1 MNCNKKFSFKKE
13 LLRASVYGLIAVAFA
28 NLTFISIYR
37 NNNIYITIILIAL
50 EILTLIFTYIDI
62 ANINKRKLNFIKN
75 NSIAEHN
82 INKKIDKEIVINRLK
97 YFGYNMYSVNSS
109 RVFINSEI
117 VKKKKSIILYLYYF
131 ILVDIDKDGE
141 GILTTIKN
149 ELNEI
154 LDLYIDDNQKLFDKD
169 KKDNE
174 KILKAKLYNHAVFIF
189 MGDNIPNRIIDISK
203 NGYTKELFDGFNS
216 QNFVISYLP
225 NENKLYYADAI
236 ENVIQFQKFP
246 KQDFVYIIK
255 DIFSL
260 Q

>member
-1 MNCNKKFSFKKE
+1 MNYNKKFSFKIE
-13 LLRASVYGLIAVAFA
+13 LLRASVYCLIAVAFA

-37 NNNIYITIILIAL
+37 NNNLYITIILIAL

-62 ANINKRKLNFIKN
+62 ANINKRKLNFIRN
-75 NSIAEHN
+75 NSVAEHN
-82 INKKIDKEIVINRLK
+82 LTKNIDKEEIINRLK
-97 YFGYNMYSVNSS
+97 YFGYSMYSINSS

-117 VKKKKSIILYLYYF
+117 IKKKKSIILYAYYF

-154 LDLYIDDNQKLFDKD
+154 LDLYIDDNQKLF
-169 KKDNE
+169 KKNDE
-174 KILKAKLYNHAVFIF
+174 KILKAKLYNHIVFIF
-189 MGDNIPNRIIDISK
+189 IGDNIPNRIIDMSK
-203 NGYTKELFDGFNS
+203 NGYTIELLQGVNS

-225 NENKLYYADAI
+225 IKNKLYYAEAI

-246 KQDFVYIIK
+246 KRDFIYIIK

-260 Q
+260 

>member
-13 LLRASVYGLIAVAFA
+13 LLRANVYGLIAVAFA

-37 NNNIYITIILIAL
+37 NNEIYITVILIAL

-82 INKKIDKEIVINRLK
+82 INKKIDKENIINRLK

-117 VKKKKSIILYLYYF
+117 IKKKKSIILYLYYF

-154 LDLYIDDNQKLFDKD
+154 LDLYIDDNQKLF
-169 KKDNE
+169 KKENE
-174 KILKAKLYNHAVFIF
+174 KILKAKLFNHAVFIF
-189 MGDNIPNRIIDISK
+189 FGDNIPNRIIDISK
-203 NGYTKELFDGFNS
+203 NGYTKELFEGINS

-225 NENKLYYADAI
+225 SENKLYYADAI

-246 KQDFVYIIK
+246 KQDFIYIIK

-260 Q
+260 

>member
-1 MNCNKKFSFKKE
+1 MNYNKKFSFKKE

-75 NSIAEHN
+75 NSIVEHN
-82 INKKIDKEIVINRLK
+82 INKNIDKENIINRLK
-97 YFGYNMYSVNSS
+97 YFGFSMYSINSS
-109 RVFINSEI
+109 RVFINAEI
-117 VKKKKSIILYLYYF
+117 IKKNKSIILYAYYF
-131 ILVDIDKDGE
+131 ILIDIDKDGE
-141 GILTTIKN
+141 GILTNLKN

-154 LDLYIDDNQKLFDKD
+154 LDLYIDDNQKLF

-174 KILKAKLYNHAVFIF
+174 DKKILKAKLYNHIVFIF

-203 NGYTKELFDGFNS
+203 SGYTKELFEGFNS
-216 QNFVISYLP
+216 QNFVLSYLP
-225 NENKLYYADAI
+225 SEKKLYYVDAI
-236 ENVIQFQKFP
+236 ENVIQLQKFP
-246 KQDFVYIIK
+246 KQDFIYIIK
-255 DIFSL
+255 DIFYL
-260 Q
+260 R

>member
-1 MNCNKKFSFKKE
+1 MNYNKKFSFKKE

-75 NSIAEHN
+75 NSIVEHN
-82 INKKIDKEIVINRLK
+82 INKNIDKENIINRLK
-97 YFGYNMYSVNSS
+97 YFGFSMYSINSS
-109 RVFINSEI
+109 RVFINAEI
-117 VKKKKSIILYLYYF
+117 IKKNKSIILYAYYF
-131 ILVDIDKDGE
+131 ILIDIDKDGE
-141 GILTTIKN
+141 GILTNLKN

-154 LDLYIDDNQKLFDKD
+154 LDLYIDDNQKLF

-174 KILKAKLYNHAVFIF
+174 DKKILKAKLYNHIVFIF
-189 MGDNIPNRIIDISK
+189 MGDNIPSRIIEMSK
-203 NGYTKELFDGFNS
+203 NGYTKELFKGFNS

-225 NENKLYYADAI
+225 SENKLYYADAI

-246 KQDFVYIIK
+246 KQDFIYIIK
-255 DIFSL
+255 DIFYL
-260 Q
+260 

>member
-1 MNCNKKFSFKKE
+1 MNYNKKFSFKKE

-37 NNNIYITIILIAL
+37 NNNIYITIILMAL

-75 NSIAEHN
+75 NSIVEHN
-82 INKKIDKEIVINRLK
+82 INKNIDKENIINRLK
-97 YFGYNMYSVNSS
+97 YFGFSMYSINSS
-109 RVFINSEI
+109 RVFINAEI
-117 VKKKKSIILYLYYF
+117 IKKNKSIILYAYYF
-131 ILVDIDKDGE
+131 ILIDIDKDGE
-141 GILTTIKN
+141 GILTNLKN

-154 LDLYIDDNQKLFDKD
+154 LDLYIDDNQKLF

-174 KILKAKLYNHAVFIF
+174 DKKILKAKLYNHIVFIF
-189 MGDNIPNRIIDISK
+189 MGDNIPSRIIDISK
-203 NGYTKELFDGFNS
+203 NGYTKELFEGFNS

-225 NENKLYYADAI
+225 SENKLYYADAI

-246 KQDFVYIIK
+246 KQDFIYIIK
-255 DIFSL
+255 DIFYL
-260 Q
+260 

>member
-37 NNNIYITIILIAL
+37 NNEIYITVILIAL

-82 INKKIDKEIVINRLK
+82 INKKIDKENIINRLK

-117 VKKKKSIILYLYYF
+117 IKKKKSIILYLYYF
-131 ILVDIDKDGE
+131 ILIDIDKDGE

-154 LDLYIDDNQKLFDKD
+154 LDLYIDDNQKLF
-169 KKDNE
+169 KKENE
-174 KILKAKLYNHAVFIF
+174 KILKAKLFNHAVFIF
-189 MGDNIPNRIIDISK
+189 FGDNIPNRIIDISK
-203 NGYTKELFDGFNS
+203 IGYTKELFDGVNS

-225 NENKLYYADAI
+225 SENKLYYADAI

-246 KQDFVYIIK
+246 KQDFIYIIK
-255 DIFSL
+255 DIFCL
-260 Q
+260 

>member
-82 INKKIDKEIVINRLK
+82 INKKIDKEIITNRLK

-117 VKKKKSIILYLYYF
+117 VKKKKLVILYLYYF

-169 KKDNE
+169 KKDSE

-189 MGDNIPNRIIDISK
+189 IGDNIPNRIIDISK

-225 NENKLYYADAI
+225 SENKLYYADAI

-255 DIFSL
+255 DIFCL
-260 Q
+260 

>member
-37 NNNIYITIILIAL
+37 NNEIYITVLLIAL

-82 INKKIDKEIVINRLK
+82 INKKIDKENIINRLK

-117 VKKKKSIILYLYYF
+117 IKKKKSIILYLYYF

-154 LDLYIDDNQKLFDKD
+154 LDLYIDDNQKLF
-169 KKDNE
+169 KKENE
-174 KILKAKLYNHAVFIF
+174 KILKAKLFNHAVFIF
-189 MGDNIPNRIIDISK
+189 FGDNIPNRIIDISK
-203 NGYTKELFDGFNS
+203 NGYTKELFEGVNS

-225 NENKLYYADAI
+225 NESKLYYADAI

-246 KQDFVYIIK
+246 KQDFIYIIK
-255 DIFSL
+255 DIFCL
-260 Q
+260 

>member
-1 MNCNKKFSFKKE
+1 MNDNKKFSFKIE

-28 NLTFISIYR
+28 NLLFISIYR

-50 EILTLIFTYIDI
+50 EIFTLIFTYIYI

-82 INKKIDKEIVINRLK
+82 IKKNIDKENIINRLK
-97 YFGYNMYSVNSS
+97 YFGYNDYSINYS

-117 VKKKKSIILYLYYF
+117 IKKKKLVILHAYYF
-131 ILVDIDKDGE
+131 ILVDIDRDGE

-154 LDLYIDDNQKLFDKD
+154 LDLYIDDNQKLF
-169 KKDNE
+169 KKEDE
-174 KILKAKLYNHAVFIF
+174 KILKAKLYNHIVFIF
-189 MGDNIPNRIIDISK
+189 MGDNIPNRIIDMSK
-203 NGYTKELFDGFNS
+203 NGYTKELLNGVNS

-225 NENKLYYADAI
+225 SENKLYYAEAI

-246 KQDFVYIIK
+246 KQDFIYIIK
-255 DIFSL
+255 DIFSI
-260 Q
+260 

>member
-1 MNCNKKFSFKKE
+1 MNYNKKFSFKKE

-75 NSIAEHN
+75 NSIVEHN
-82 INKKIDKEIVINRLK
+82 INKNIDKENIINRLK
-97 YFGYNMYSVNSS
+97 YFGYNMYSINSS
-109 RVFINSEI
+109 RVFINAEI
-117 VKKKKSIILYLYYF
+117 IKKNKSIILYTYYF
-131 ILVDIDKDGE
+131 ILIDIDKDGE
-141 GILTTIKN
+141 GILTNLKN

-154 LDLYIDDNQKLFDKD
+154 LDLYIDDNQKLF

-174 KILKAKLYNHAVFIF
+174 DKKILKAKLYNHIVFIF
-189 MGDNIPNRIIDISK
+189 MGDNIPSRIIEMSK
-203 NGYTKELFDGFNS
+203 NGYTKELFKGFNS

-225 NENKLYYADAI
+225 SENKLYYADAI

-246 KQDFVYIIK
+246 KQDFIYIIK
-255 DIFSL
+255 DIFYL
-260 Q
+260 

>member
-1 MNCNKKFSFKKE
+1 MNYNKKFSFKKE

-75 NSIAEHN
+75 NSIIEHN
-82 INKKIDKEIVINRLK
+82 INKNIDKENIINRLK
-97 YFGYNMYSVNSS
+97 YFGFSMYSINSS
-109 RVFINSEI
+109 RVFINAEI
-117 VKKKKSIILYLYYF
+117 IKKNKSIILYTYYF
-131 ILVDIDKDGE
+131 ILIDIDKDGE
-141 GILTTIKN
+141 GILTNLKN

-154 LDLYIDDNQKLFDKD
+154 LDLYIDDNQKLF

-174 KILKAKLYNHAVFIF
+174 DKKILKAKLYNHIVFIF
-189 MGDNIPNRIIDISK
+189 MGDNIPSRIIEMSK
-203 NGYTKELFDGFNS
+203 NGYTKELFKGFNS

-225 NENKLYYADAI
+225 SENKLYYADAI

-246 KQDFVYIIK
+246 KQDFIYIIK
-255 DIFSL
+255 DIFYL
-260 Q
+260 

>member
-37 NNNIYITIILIAL
+37 NNEIYITVILIAL

-82 INKKIDKEIVINRLK
+82 INKKIDKENIINRLK

-117 VKKKKSIILYLYYF
+117 IKKKKSIILYLYYF
-131 ILVDIDKDGE
+131 ILVDIDKDSE

-154 LDLYIDDNQKLFDKD
+154 LDLYIDDNQKLF
-169 KKDNE
+169 KKENE
-174 KILKAKLYNHAVFIF
+174 KILKAKLFNHSVFIF
-189 MGDNIPNRIIDISK
+189 FGDNIPNRIIDISK
-203 NGYTKELFDGFNS
+203 NGYTKELFDGVNS

-225 NENKLYYADAI
+225 SENKLYYADAI

-246 KQDFVYIIK
+246 KQDFIYIIK
-255 DIFSL
+255 DIFCL
-260 Q
+260 

>member
-1 MNCNKKFSFKKE
+1 MNYNKKFSFKKE
-13 LLRASVYGLIAVAFA
+13 LLRASVYGLIVVAFA

-75 NSIAEHN
+75 NSIIEHN
-82 INKKIDKEIVINRLK
+82 INKNIDKENIINRLK
-97 YFGYNMYSVNSS
+97 YFGFSMYSINSS
-109 RVFINSEI
+109 RVFINAEI
-117 VKKKKSIILYLYYF
+117 IKKNKSIILYAYYF
-131 ILVDIDKDGE
+131 ILIDIDKDGE
-141 GILTTIKN
+141 GILTNLKN

-154 LDLYIDDNQKLFDKD
+154 LDLYIDDNQKLF

-174 KILKAKLYNHAVFIF
+174 DKKILKAKLYNHIVFIF

-203 NGYTKELFDGFNS
+203 NGYTKELFEGFNS
-216 QNFVISYLP
+216 QNFVISYLLS
-225 NENKLYYADAI
+225 EKKLYYADAI

-246 KQDFVYIIK
+246 KQDFIHIIK
-255 DIFSL
+255 DIFYL
-260 Q
+260 

>member
-37 NNNIYITIILIAL
+37 NNNIYITVLLIVL

-75 NSIAEHN
+75 NSIPEHN
-82 INKKIDKEIVINRLK
+82 INKKIDKENIIKRLK

-117 VKKKKSIILYLYYF
+117 IKKKKSIILYLYYF

-154 LDLYIDDNQKLFDKD
+154 LDLYIDDNQKLF
-169 KKDNE
+169 KKENE
-174 KILKAKLYNHAVFIF
+174 KILKAKLFNHAVFIF
-189 MGDNIPNRIIDISK
+189 FGDNIPNRIIDISK
-203 NGYTKELFDGFNS
+203 NGYTKELFDGVNS

-225 NENKLYYADAI
+225 SENKLYYADAI

-246 KQDFVYIIK
+246 KQDFIYIIK

-260 Q
+260 

>member
-1 MNCNKKFSFKKE
+1 MNYNKKFSFKKE

-75 NSIAEHN
+75 NSIVEHN
-82 INKKIDKEIVINRLK
+82 INKNIDKENIINRLK
-97 YFGYNMYSVNSS
+97 YFGFSMYSINSS
-109 RVFINSEI
+109 RVFINAEI
-117 VKKKKSIILYLYYF
+117 IKKNKSIILYAYYF
-131 ILVDIDKDGE
+131 ILIDIDKDGE
-141 GILTTIKN
+141 GILTNLKN

-154 LDLYIDDNQKLFDKD
+154 LDLYIDDNQKLF

-174 KILKAKLYNHAVFIF
+174 DKKILKAKLYNHIVFIF
-189 MGDNIPNRIIDISK
+189 MGDNIPSRIIEMSK
-203 NGYTKELFDGFNS
+203 NGYTKELLNGINS
-216 QNFVISYLP
+216 QNFVLSYLP
-225 NENKLYYADAI
+225 SENKLYYADAI

-246 KQDFVYIIK
+246 KQDFIYIIK
-255 DIFSL
+255 DIFYL
-260 Q
+260 